1 MRITNVLFK
10 YLFLLL
16 AIITFSAFPIQ
27 SAFSQFACVPTCD
40 ITDGRFMSLAG
51 FGLQTTNN
59 TDAFFHLTSRAGS
72 TDLDMGIFDG
82 DGRGANV
89 LGVTGPD
96 KWDTSGG
103 GVTEVEYTLFFD
115 PSGDGLGIG
124 NGVVYRTWTSDGS
137 SGDNMGSPMPDNDW
151 FVSIIPNDPQAQT
164 AVGSFSYVL
173 RAVNVAPVIAGINV
187 FKIRSD
193 GTVSVPAGEAFN
205 YVVSFSNITDIQT
218 LYPNFDFADPTCFN
232 PAVFGPVALFCS
244 PNDPACC
251 LHESTYDGTWE
262 FVFNVPEDL
271 TTLDIWDGDLDFGS
285 ASLDPNDN
293 TICIVPDG
301 IAVDT
306 DDPNTPI
313 ALPPWAIGT
322 DAIQQSASVPTGP
335 PDDDACGPPS
345 LRSPS
350 VFYELIDP
358 DGLSYFNV
366 NPSGNIEWE
375 LFNLS
380 TEPFDPMLYDIHVD
394 DIPPGEWRVLTT
406 GNDLQNQNSMR
417 VPFAICGLDEQGDTF
432 CPTVLLDVTILGDGD
447 GTVVSDSPAILCSSL
462 GDDNCEELYDL
473 GALVTLTATP
483 EPLSDFVGWSGD
495 PACTG
500 DPTNPVLNL
509 QMDMDISCI
518 ATFALLPVLD
528 VIIEGNGVCTVT
540 SEPAGIDCPDD
551 CEEVIDPRGTTVTLT
566 AVPDEISTFIDWTG
580 DCNDDNPTT
589 SITVNEDSTC
599 IATCITQFVLN
610 PIFPALD

>member
-1 MRITNVLFK
+1 MRIPNVLFK

-375 LFNLS
+375 LFN
-380 TEPFDPMLYDIHVD
+380 
-394 DIPPGEWRVLTT
+394 
-406 GNDLQNQNSMR
+406 
-417 VPFAICGLDEQGDTF
+417 
-432 CPTVLLDVTILGDGD
+432 
-447 GTVVSDSPAILCSSL
+447 
-462 GDDNCEELYDL
+462 
-473 GALVTLTATP
+473 
-483 EPLSDFVGWSGD
+483 
-495 PACTG
+495 
-500 DPTNPVLNL
+500 
-509 QMDMDISCI
+509 
-518 ATFALLPVLD
+518 
-528 VIIEGNGVCTVT
+528 
-540 SEPAGIDCPDD
+540 
-551 CEEVIDPRGTTVTLT
+551 
-566 AVPDEISTFIDWTG
+566 
-580 DCNDDNPTT
+580 
-589 SITVNEDSTC
+589 
-599 IATCITQFVLN
+599 
-610 PIFPALD
+610 